1 MRVMIDFFRAM
12 LLLPKPWVVWVG
24 LLIAANLVAPLFF
37 IGSLEAKVVVVAIM
51 VGAITQMAIF
61 RAKGFVRLLG
71 LGHFPWVPMIPWLWT
86 RLGQLEVN
94 NLFAY
99 WLVAVIVL
107 DGLSLIIDAT
117 DVVRYMK
124 GERAPQLRLGD

>member
-71 LGHFPWVPMIPWLWT
+71 LGHFPWVLMIPWLWT

-107 DGLSLIIDAT
+107 DGLSLIIDVT
-117 DVVRYMK
+117 DVARYMK
-124 GERAPQLRLGD
+124 GERAPQLTLGD

>member
-1 MRVMIDFFRAM
+1 MIDFFRAM

-37 IGSLEAKVVVVAIM
+37 IGSLEAKVVVIAIM

-71 LGHFPWVPMIPWLWT
+71 LGHFPWVLMIPWLWT

-107 DGLSLIIDAT
+107 DGLSLIIDVT
-117 DVVRYMK
+117 DVARYMK
-124 GERAPQLRLGD
+124 GERAPQLTLGD

>member
-71 LGHFPWVPMIPWLWT
+71 LGHFPWVLMIPWLWT

-94 NLFAY
+94 NPFAY

-107 DGLSLIIDAT
+107 DGLSLIIDVT
-117 DVVRYMK
+117 DVARYIK
-124 GERAPQLRLGD
+124 GERAPQLTLDD

>member
-61 RAKGFVRLLG
+61 GAKGFVRLLG
-71 LGHFPWVPMIPWLWT
+71 LGHFPWVLMIPWLWT
-86 RLGQLEVN
+86 RLGELEFN
-94 NLFAY
+94 NPFAY

-107 DGLSLIIDAT
+107 DGLSLIIDVT
-117 DVVRYMK
+117 DVVRYIK

>member
-1 MRVMIDFFRAM
+1 MIDFFRAM

-71 LGHFPWVPMIPWLWT
+71 LGHFPWVLMIPWLWT

-94 NLFAY
+94 NTFAY

-107 DGLSLIIDAT
+107 DGLSLIIDVT
-117 DVVRYMK
+117 DVARYIK
-124 GERAPQLRLGD
+124 GERAPQLTLGD

>member
-71 LGHFPWVPMIPWLWT
+71 LGHFPWVLMIPWLWT
-86 RLGQLEVN
+86 RLDQLEVN
-94 NLFAY
+94 NPFAY

-107 DGLSLIIDAT
+107 DVLSLIIDVT
-117 DVVRYMK
+117 DVARYIK
-124 GERAPQLRLGD
+124 GERAPQLTLGD

>member
-1 MRVMIDFFRAM
+1 MIDFFRAM
-12 LLLPKPWVVWVG
+12 LLLPKPWVVWEG

-71 LGHFPWVPMIPWLWT
+71 LGHFPWVLMIPWLWS

-117 DVVRYMK
+117 DVVRYIK
-124 GERAPQLRLGD
+124 GERAPQLTLGD

>member
-71 LGHFPWVPMIPWLWT
+71 LGHFPWVLMIPWLWT

-94 NLFAY
+94 NPFAY

-107 DGLSLIIDAT
+107 DGLSLIIDVT
-117 DVVRYMK
+117 DVARYIK
-124 GERAPQLRLGD
+124 GERAPQLTLGD

>member
-71 LGHFPWVPMIPWLWT
+71 LGHFPWVLMIPWLWT

-94 NLFAY
+94 NPFAY

-107 DGLSLIIDAT
+107 DGLSLIIDVT
-117 DVVRYMK
+117 DVVRYIK
-124 GERAPQLRLGD
+124 GERAPQLTLGD

>member
-1 MRVMIDFFRAM
+1 MIDFFRAM
-12 LLLPKPWVVWVG
+12 LLLPKPWVIWVG

-94 NLFAY
+94 NPFAY

-117 DVVRYMK
+117 DVGRYIK
-124 GERAPQLRLGD
+124 GERAPQVTLVD

>member
-71 LGHFPWVPMIPWLWT
+71 LGHFPWVLMIPWLWS

-94 NLFAY
+94 NTFAY

-107 DGLSLIIDAT
+107 DGLSLIIDVT
-117 DVVRYMK
+117 DVARYIK
-124 GERAPQLRLGD
+124 GERAPQLRLVD

>member
-37 IGSLEAKVVVVAIM
+37 IGSLEGKVVVVAIM

-71 LGHFPWVPMIPWLWT
+71 LGHFPWVLMIPWLWT

-94 NLFAY
+94 NPFAY
-99 WLVAVIVL
+99 WLLAVIVL
-107 DGLSLIIDAT
+107 DGLSLIIDVT
-117 DVVRYMK
+117 DVARYIK
-124 GERAPQLRLGD
+124 GECAPQLTLGD